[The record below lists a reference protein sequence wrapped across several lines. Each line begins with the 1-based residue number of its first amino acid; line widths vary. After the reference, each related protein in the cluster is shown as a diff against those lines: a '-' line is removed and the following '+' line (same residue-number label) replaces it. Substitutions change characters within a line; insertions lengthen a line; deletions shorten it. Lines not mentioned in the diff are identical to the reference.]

1 MNKKVEVKNL
11 YKVFGKKNKKALELL
26 KKGESKDVIL
36 KKTKQVVALNNVSLS
51 VNDGEIFV
59 VMGLS

>member
-36 KKTKQVVALNNVSLS
+36 KKNQTSSCIK
-51 VNDGEIFV
+51 
-59 VMGLS
+59 

>member
-11 YKVFGKKNKKALELL
+11 YKVFGKKGKKALDLL
-26 KKGESKDVIL
+26 GKGESKDVIL